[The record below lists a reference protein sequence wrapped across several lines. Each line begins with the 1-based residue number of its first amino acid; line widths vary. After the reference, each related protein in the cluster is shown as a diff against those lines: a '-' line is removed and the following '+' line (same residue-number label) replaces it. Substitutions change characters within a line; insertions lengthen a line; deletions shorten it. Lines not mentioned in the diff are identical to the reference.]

1 MRWFWID
8 RFIEFE
14 SGRRAVAIK
23 AVSLVEEELDDYSP
37 SYPMM
42 PHSLVI
48 EGIAQTGGLLAG
60 EHYAFEQRVVLAK
73 VSSARFHCVARPGEI
88 LRYTAE
94 MHDNSEHAASVRA
107 TSHIGDRLHAEV
119 DLLFAHLKDRVDE
132 RELFD
137 PADFLRMLRAFGL
150 FDVGRKSDGS
160 PIAIPPRLL
169 SAEQADDAQHA

>member
-8 RFIEFE
+8 RFVEFE
-14 SGRRAVAIK
+14 SGRRAVAVK
-23 AVSLVEEELDDYSP
+23 AVSLVEEEIDNYSP
-37 SYPMM
+37 SFPMM

-73 VSSARFHCVARPGEI
+73 ISSAKFHCVARPGEV
-88 LRYTAE
+88 LRYTAV
-94 MHDNSEHAASVRA
+94 MHDISEHAASVKA

-132 RELFD
+132 RELFE
-137 PADFLRMLRAFGL
+137 PADFLRMLRVFGL
-150 FDVGRKSDGS
+150 FDVGKKSDGT
-160 PIAIPPRLL
+160 PIAVPPRLL
-169 SAEQADDAQHA
+169 AAEQAETATY